1 MSTRAWVVLLVAA
14 ASMGCVRRQ
23 ELVVDGEAEQVQA
36 AAETAVDRL
45 GWTKRLAED
54 GWLHVVPALDSVNT
68 SFKVRGSHGLL
79 SLEGE
84 ARALAAAPLFA
95 ATARQVLLGS
105 SGTVPEPRSVG
116 GTVVLDLLFPAAG
129 TLFLG
134 RDDPAMANF
143 GFGLQVV
150 TRLLMDALVVEL
162 VVLAAVV
169 ATPALAVMML
179 IEGGLIFL
187 INRVTAL
194 MADLP
199 ALRLRNDAAARGVG
213 LPTAD
218 EVSRARWEL
227 RSAP

>member
-1 MSTRAWVVLLVAA
+1 M
-14 ASMGCVRRQ
+14 RRQ

-36 AAETAVDRL
+36 AAQTAVDRL

-54 GWLHVVPALDSVNT
+54 GWLHVVPGLDSVNA

-79 SLEGE
+79 SLEGDT
-84 ARALAAAPLFA
+84 RAAPLFA

-105 SGTVPEPRSVG
+105 AGTVPEPRSVG

-129 TLFLG
+129 ALFLG
-134 RDDPAMANF
+134 RDDLVMANF

-162 VVLAAVV
+162 VVLAALV

-179 IEGGLIFL
+179 IEGGLVFL
-187 INRVTAL
+187 LNRVTAL

-218 EVSRARWEL
+218 EISRARWEL